1 VSRIY
6 DALQRGASLE
16 ASRRGFV
23 ATGGSNGGP
32 PVDLLEE
39 GYQRVAQGI
48 QGQPGWERKGVVLV
62 VSAVHG
68 EGASTVAREVAG
80 LLCRNGAAQ
89 AVLVDANLRSPSQHL
104 AFRLERSGGV
114 AELAT
119 QGLVPEA
126 AIRQGQGCSLPIV
139 TAGRPAGS
147 PTSILGLAPLKAAIE
162 QFRARFDWVVVD
174 GPPITVYSDAAILA
188 PLVDGVVLVV
198 EAEKTRWEVVSQA
211 KRTLEESG
219 GRILGAVLNRQR
231 FHIPPALYGRL

>member
-1 VSRIY
+1 MSRIY
-6 DALQRGASLE
+6 DALQRGATLDVT
-16 ASRRGFV
+16 RHGFV
-23 ATGGSNGGP
+23 ATGSNGGP

-39 GYQRVAQGI
+39 GYQRIAQGI
-48 QGQPGWERKGVVLV
+48 QGQPGWERKGVVLIA
-62 VSAVHG
+62 SAVHG
-68 EGASTVAREVAG
+68 EGASTVAREIAS
-80 LLCRNGAAQ
+80 LLCRDGSAQ
-89 AVLVDANLRSPSQHL
+89 GVLVDANLRSPSQHL
-104 AFRLERSGGV
+104 AFRLERTGGL

-119 QGLVPEA
+119 QGLAPEA
-126 AIRQGQGCSLPIV
+126 AVRHDPGSTLAVV

-147 PTSILGLAPLKAAIE
+147 PTSILGLAPFKAAIE
-162 QFRARFDWVVVD
+162 QFRARFDWVIID

-219 GRILGAVLNRQR
+219 GLILGAVLNRQR

>member
-23 ATGGSNGGP
+23 PSGSNGGP
-32 PVDLLEE
+32 PVDPIEE
-39 GYQRVAQGI
+39 GFQRIAQSI
-48 QGQPGWERKGVVLV
+48 QGQPGWEGKGAILV
-62 VSAVHG
+62 ASAVHG
-68 EGASTVAREVAG
+68 EGVSTVAREIAG
-80 LLCRNGAAQ
+80 LLCRDGAAQ
-89 AVLVDANLRSPSQHL
+89 AVLVDANLRTPSQHL
-104 AFRLERSGGV
+104 AFRLERTGGL

-119 QGLVPEA
+119 QGLAPEA
-126 AIRQGQGCSLPIV
+126 AVRQAPGYSLPVV

-147 PTSILGLAPLKAAIE
+147 PTAVLGLPPVKAAIE
-162 QFRARFDWVVVD
+162 QFRARFDWVIID

-198 EAEKTRWEVVSQA
+198 EAERTRWEVVSQA

>member
-1 VSRIY
+1 MSRIY

-23 ATGGSNGGP
+23 ATGSNGGP
-32 PVDLLEE
+32 PVDQLEE
-39 GYQRVAQGI
+39 GYQRIAQGI
-48 QGQPGWERKGVVLV
+48 QGQPGWERKGVILIA
-62 VSAVHG
+62 SAVHG
-68 EGASTVAREVAG
+68 EGASTVAREIAS
-80 LLCRNGAAQ
+80 LLCRDGSAQ
-89 AVLVDANLRSPSQHL
+89 AVLLDANLRTPSQHL
-104 AFRLERSGGV
+104 AFRLERTGGL

-119 QGLVPEA
+119 QGLAPEA
-126 AIRQGQGCSLPIV
+126 AVRQDQGSSLAVV

-147 PTSILGLAPLKAAIE
+147 PTSILGLAPFKAAID
-162 QFRARFDWVVVD
+162 QFRARFDWVVLD

-188 PLVDGVVLVV
+188 TLVDGVVLVV

-231 FHIPPALYGRL
+231 FHIPEALYTKL